1 MEEII
6 SPSKVSIKEDKGNE
20 AMIIIE
26 PCYTGYGITLGNSL
40 RRVLLSSLPGA
51 AVTAIRIKGIDHEF
65 STIPSIKEDLMQIIS
80 NLKSL
85 RLKLHSDESV
95 KLELHKKGKG
105 AITAADIEKNSDVEI
120 MNNDL
125 VIAEATNKD
134 AKLDMEIVVEQG
146 RGYVPLE
153 QKNVNDSEI
162 GMMAVDSIFT
172 PILAVGFEV
181 NNIRVG
187 KRTDFD
193 QLEIKVKTDGTI
205 TPLEAVVESAKILIK
220 QFSII
225 SDVNKV
231 EDLMEEIKKEKE
243 LKENEKS
250 EKKENQEDEVSI
262 SELNFS
268 TRTFNALDKA
278 KIRNIKDLSERKI
291 EELLKLPGF
300 GKTALQEVQKAVKK
314 YDVQL
319 EEK

>member
-6 SPSKVSIKEDKGNE
+6 KPSKVSIKEENGNE
-20 AMIIIE
+20 AKIIIE
-26 PCYTGYGITLGNSL
+26 PCYSGYGTTLGNAL
-40 RRVLLSSLPGA
+40 RRVLLSSLPGV
-51 AVTAIRIKGIDHEF
+51 AVSAIRIKGVDHEF
-65 STIPSIKEDLMQIIS
+65 STIPNIKEDLMQIIS

-85 RLKLHSDESV
+85 RLILHSEEPV

-105 AITAADIEKNSDVEI
+105 EIIAADIEKNSDVEI
-120 MNNDL
+120 INADFK
-125 VIAEATNKD
+125 IAESTSND
-134 AKLDMEIVVEQG
+134 TELDMEIVVERG
-146 RGYVPLE
+146 RGYMPLE

-162 GMMAVDSIFT
+162 GMLAIDSIFT

-181 NNIRVG
+181 RNIRVG

-193 QLEIKVKTDGTI
+193 QLEMNIKTDGTVS
-205 TPLEAVVESAKILIK
+205 PLEALVESANILIN

-231 EDLMEEIKKEKE
+231 KDLIAEVKKEKK

-250 EKKENQEDEVSI
+250 EKAENKEEEVSI

-278 KIRNIKDLSERKI
+278 KIRNVNDLSKKKI

-300 GKTALQEVQKAVKK
+300 GQTALQEVQKALKK
-314 YDVQL
+314 YNIQL
-319 EEK
+319 VEK